1 MALLMSLIL
10 GSGLAAF
17 TSNSA
22 SAQNYGYQ
30 DDYYGQSSYG
40 SGDNSYY
47 SKYPTEDKT
56 YECKTGPFEGF
67 FTSSVEFCKNVKFDD
82 RKDHK
87 DRDNKTG
94 AQGPPGPQGPQGIPG
109 PQGPRGF
116 NGTNGL
122 PGAPGA
128 PGANGTNG
136 LPGAPGANGTQI
148 ELFQCPADSNIPG
161 GNVTDPR
168 LCFAATPAVQCP
180 SGTTL
185 EGVWIN
191 STALATCDLDI
202 DTPVNNT
209 ETQCLK
215 CVDLALLAPPPG
227 QIRPLLD
234 ALIGNDTNPATTG
247 IFDICGTDD
256 PRPAFNATVTATL
269 NPNAARDV
277 IGTFEECVEN
287 APGSV
292 LSISAFSSLASL
304 QDSSITTTVQSQPEI
319 QSFNAEPADISQQ
332 QMQQQQIDNMKQ
344 LLASA
349 G

>member
-10 GSGLAAF
+10 GSGLAAI
-17 TSNSA
+17 TNSNSA

-30 DDYYGQSSYG
+30 DDYYGSTSSYG
-40 SGDNSYY
+40 GDSSY
-47 SKYPTEDKT
+47 SQYPTEDKK
-56 YECKTGPFEGF
+56 YECRTGPFEGF
-67 FTSSVEFCKNVKFDD
+67 FVSSVEFCKNIKFDD

-87 DRDNKTG
+87 DRDRDDNKT
-94 AQGPPGPQGPQGIPG
+94 GPQGPQGPQGPIGPIGPIGPVG
-109 PQGPRGF
+109 PQGP
-116 NGTNGL
+116 
-122 PGAPGA
+122 P
-128 PGANGTNG
+128 
-136 LPGAPGANGTQI
+136 GTQI
-148 ELFQCPADSNIPG
+148 QLFQCPADSNIPG

-202 DTPVNNT
+202 DSPVNNT

-215 CVDLALLAPPPG
+215 CVDLALLTPPPG
-227 QIRPLLD
+227 QIRPLVD
-234 ALIGNDTNPATTG
+234 ALVGNDTNPATTG
-247 IFDICGTDD
+247 IFDICAADD

-269 NPNAARDV
+269 PPMQAEDV
-277 IGTFEECVEN
+277 IEVFNECVEN
-287 APGSV
+287 APGSD

-319 QSFNAEPADISQQ
+319 QSFNTEPTDISQQ
-332 QMQQQQIDNMKQ
+332 QMQQQQLDNMKQ

-349 G
+349 R